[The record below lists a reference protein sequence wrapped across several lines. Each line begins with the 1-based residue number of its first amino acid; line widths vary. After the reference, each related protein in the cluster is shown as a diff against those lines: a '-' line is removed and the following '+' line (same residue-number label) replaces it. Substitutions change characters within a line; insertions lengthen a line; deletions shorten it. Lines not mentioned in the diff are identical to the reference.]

1 MLYSKLKVMLADK
14 RSVDVTPEVNLRI
27 QLQPGEEA
35 RLVRGSILA
44 LKPRADVTI
53 GLKQGHQCPTKRTDL
68 LQNFEKKV
76 RNKLDTDLCGD

>member
-14 RSVDVTPEVNLRI
+14 RSADVTPEVNLRI

-44 LKPRADVTI
+44 LEPRADVTI
-53 GLKQGHQCPTKRTDL
+53 GLKQGHQYPTKRTDL